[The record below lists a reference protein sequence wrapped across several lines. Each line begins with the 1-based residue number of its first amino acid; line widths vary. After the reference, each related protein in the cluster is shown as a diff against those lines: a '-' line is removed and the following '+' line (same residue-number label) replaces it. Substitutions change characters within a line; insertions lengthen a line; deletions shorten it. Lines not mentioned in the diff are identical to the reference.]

1 MDARWLLKLL
11 VCVAAILVV
20 SFPVLVMSEDVGVD
34 VVFILLVGG
43 YWMESKCNF
52 AGLCGIYGGVLKNF
66 VCSFYVFVIVHCSLF
81 CLFCSGFV

>member
-11 VCVAAILVV
+11 LCVAAILVTR
-20 SFPVLVMSEDVGVD
+20 FPVFVLSEDVGVD

-52 AGLCGIYGGVLKNF
+52 AGLRGIDGMACSRILYVLCF
-66 VCSFYVFVIVHCSLF
+66 CIVHCSLF